1 MAHVTM
7 TYKTSPTRSAIVTT
21 TDLKNFLRVDHSSD
35 DTLIDAL
42 RDVAC
47 RWIEDHCNTKLGDVQ
62 FTAFLDGFYSA
73 RLPVGQITSIT
84 NVKYKP
90 NGWTTGDA
98 LTELPSGHQFFDLES
113 QMARVRWDNAPT
125 VADDEF
131 HTVAITGVVG
141 YPEAS
146 VPAPL
151 IQAVRILVSHL
162 YDNRTAVTI
171 GATPREVPFTVLAL
185 CNPYRIQ

>member
-7 TYKTSPTRSAIVTT
+7 TFKTTANRAEIVTT

-35 DTLIDAL
+35 DSLIEAL
-42 RDVAC
+42 RDTAF

-62 FTAFLDGFYSA
+62 FDAYLDGFYPA
-73 RLPVGQITSIT
+73 RLPVGQITAIT
-84 NVKYKP
+84 HVKYKP
-90 NGWTTGDA
+90 HGWTSGA
-98 LTELPSGHQFFDLES
+98 LTDLPSGHYFFDLNS
-113 QMARVRWDNAPT
+113 QMARVRWDNPPS

-131 HTVAITGVVG
+131 HTVQITGQVG
-141 YPEAS
+141 YAENA
-146 VPAPL
+146 VPQPL
-151 IQAVRILVSHL
+151 IQAARILVSHL